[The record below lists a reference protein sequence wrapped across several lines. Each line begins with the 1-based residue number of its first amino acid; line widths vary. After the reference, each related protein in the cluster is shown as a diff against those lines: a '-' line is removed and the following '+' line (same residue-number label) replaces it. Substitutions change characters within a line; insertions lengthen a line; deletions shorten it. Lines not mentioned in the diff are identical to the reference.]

1 MESASLLLVIGLAV
15 TIAIVIAHS
24 LNAAGSR

>member
-1 MESASLLLVIGLAV
+1 MESASLLLVIGLVV

-24 LNAAGSR
+24 LSASGSG